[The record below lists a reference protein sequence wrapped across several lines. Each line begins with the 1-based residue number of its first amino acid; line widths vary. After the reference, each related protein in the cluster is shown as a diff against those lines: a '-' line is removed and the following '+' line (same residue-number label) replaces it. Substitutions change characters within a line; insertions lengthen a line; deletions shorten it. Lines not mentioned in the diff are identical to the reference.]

1 MGNKAKDNVVIRNIY
16 YMMAYAFRA
25 LDLKQYEKLKTEDF
39 EEVDDLLA
47 AILAIGMAAQQ
58 RRGYERGYL
67 PEEEDLLGVR
77 GRIDMRRTARNE
89 MARRQKAHCV
99 YDEFT
104 EDTEKNRILK
114 VTARVLATSENVDP
128 ARRRDLKRCLVYMG
142 GVSDIGTSRVDWKRL
157 KYDRNNSGYLMLMSV
172 CYMVLNGL
180 VLSTDAGDKN
190 AASFM
195 DDQELHAL
203 YERFL
208 REYFRRHHPAIRV
221 SAKEID
227 NGIENAPSFLPKLC
241 TDITLEHGK
250 RMLIIDAK
258 CYGRILRLHYGS
270 EKLSA
275 ANRNQ
280 ILSYVLHAAYGNDLD
295 VSGMLLYAQTDK
307 DRHIDETW
315 AELGHAFHCRTLD
328 LNREFREI
336 ASELDGIAG
345 IVLGM

>member
-1 MGNKAKDNVVIRNIY
+1 MSNKAEDNVVIRNIY

-25 LDLKQYEKLKTEDF
+25 LDLKDYERLKTEDF

-47 AILAIGMAAQQ
+47 AILAIGMASQQ

-67 PEEEDLLGVR
+67 PEEEDLAGVR

-89 MARRQKAHCV
+89 MARRQKAHCI

-104 EDTEKNRILK
+104 EDTQKNRILK
-114 VTARVLATSENVDP
+114 ATARILATGANVDP
-128 ARRRDLKRCLVYMG
+128 VRRRDLKRCLVYMG
-142 GVSDIGTSRVDWKRL
+142 GVSDIGTSRIDWKRL
-157 KYDRNNSGYLMLMSV
+157 KYDRNNSGYPMLMNV

-180 VLSTDAGDKN
+180 VLSTEKGDRN

-195 DDQELHAL
+195 DGQELYAL
-203 YERFL
+203 YEKFL
-208 REYFRRHHPAIRV
+208 REYFRRHHPAVKV

-227 NGIENAPSFLPKLC
+227 NGIENAPSFLPRLC
-241 TDITLEHGK
+241 TDITLEHGRK
-250 RMLIIDAK
+250 MLIIDAK
-258 CYGRILRLHYGS
+258 CYGKILTLHYGA

-295 VSGMLLYAQTDK
+295 VSGMLLYAQTSK
-307 DRHIDETW
+307 DRRLRETW
-315 AELGHAFHCRTLD
+315 GELGHKFHCRTLD
-328 LNREFREI
+328 LNREFRDIAAELDEI
-336 ASELDGIAG
+336 ASM
-345 IVLGM
+345 VLGT

>member
-1 MGNKAKDNVVIRNIY
+1 MSNKAADNVVIRNIY

-25 LDLKQYEKLKTEDF
+25 LDLKEYKQLKTEDF

-67 PEEEDLLGVR
+67 PEEEDLAGVR
-77 GRIDMRRTARNE
+77 GRIDMRQTARNE
-89 MARRQKAHCV
+89 MARRQKVHCI

-104 EDTEKNRILK
+104 EDTQKNRILK
-114 VTARVLATSENVDP
+114 ATARILATSANVDP
-128 ARRRDLKRCLVYMG
+128 VRRRALKRCLVYMG
-142 GVSDIGTSRVDWKRL
+142 GVSDVATSRIDWKRL
-157 KYDRNNSGYLMLMSV
+157 RYDRNNSSYLMLMNV
-172 CYMVLNGL
+172 CFMVLNGL
-180 VLSTDAGDKN
+180 VLTTDAGDKN

-203 YERFL
+203 YEKFL

-241 TDITLEHGK
+241 TDITLERGNK
-250 RMLIIDAK
+250 MLIIDAK
-258 CYGRILRLHYGS
+258 CYGRILTLHYGN

-280 ILSYVLHAAYGNDLD
+280 ILSYMLHAAYENELE
-295 VSGMLLYAQTDK
+295 VSGMLLYAQTEK
-307 DRHIDETW
+307 EHHMRETW
-315 AELGHAFHCRTLD
+315 SELRHEFHCKTLD
-328 LNREFREI
+328 LNREFKEI
-336 ASELDGIAG
+336 AAELDEIAAF
-345 IVLGM
+345 MYA

>member
-1 MGNKAKDNVVIRNIY
+1 MSNKAVDNIVIRNIY

-25 LDLKQYEKLKTEDF
+25 LDLKEYERLKTEDF

-67 PEEEDLLGVR
+67 PEEEDLASVR
-77 GRIDMRRTARNE
+77 GRIDMRQTARNE
-89 MARRQKAHCV
+89 MARRQKAHCI

-104 EDTEKNRILK
+104 EDTQKNRILK
-114 VTARVLATSENVDP
+114 ATARILATSANVDP
-128 ARRRDLKRCLVYMG
+128 ARRRALKRCLIYMG
-142 GVSDIGTSRVDWKRL
+142 DVSNVVTSRIDWKRL
-157 KYDRNNSGYLMLMSV
+157 RYNCNNSSYLMLMNV
-172 CYMVLNGL
+172 CFMVLNGL
-180 VLSTDAGDKN
+180 ILTTDAGDKN

-195 DDQELHAL
+195 NNQELHAL
-203 YERFL
+203 YEKFL

-241 TDITLEHGK
+241 TDITLERGK
-250 RMLIIDAK
+250 KMLIIDAK
-258 CYGRILRLHYGS
+258 CYGRILTLRYGN

-280 ILSYVLHAAYGNDLD
+280 ILSYVLHAAYANELD
-295 VSGMLLYAQTDK
+295 VSGMLLYAQTEK
-307 DRHIDETW
+307 ERRMCETW
-315 AELGHAFHCRTLD
+315 NELGHEFHCRTLD

-336 ASELDGIAG
+336 AAELDKIAAF
-345 IVLGM
+345 MYE

>member
-1 MGNKAKDNVVIRNIY
+1 MSNKAVDNIVIRNIY

-25 LDLKQYEKLKTEDF
+25 LDLKEYERLKTEDF

-67 PEEEDLLGVR
+67 PEEEDLASVR
-77 GRIDMRRTARNE
+77 GRIDMRQTARNE
-89 MARRQKAHCV
+89 MARRQKAHCI

-104 EDTEKNRILK
+104 EDTQKNRILK
-114 VTARVLATSENVDP
+114 ATARILATSANVDP
-128 ARRRDLKRCLVYMG
+128 ARRRALKRCLIYMG
-142 GVSDIGTSRVDWKRL
+142 DVSNVVTSRIDWKRL
-157 KYDRNNSGYLMLMSV
+157 RYNCNNSSYLMLMNV
-172 CYMVLNGL
+172 CFMVLNGL
-180 VLSTDAGDKN
+180 ILTTDAGDKN

-195 DDQELHAL
+195 NNQELHAL
-203 YERFL
+203 YEKFL

-241 TDITLEHGK
+241 TDITLERGK
-250 RMLIIDAK
+250 KMLIIDAK
-258 CYGRILRLHYGS
+258 CYERILTLRYGN

-280 ILSYVLHAAYGNDLD
+280 ILSYVLHAAYANELD
-295 VSGMLLYAQTDK
+295 VSGMLLYAQTEK
-307 DRHIDETW
+307 ERRMCETW
-315 AELGHAFHCRTLD
+315 NELGHEFHCRTLD

-336 ASELDGIAG
+336 AAELDKIAAF
-345 IVLGM
+345 MYE

>member
-1 MGNKAKDNVVIRNIY
+1 MSNRAADNVVIRNIY

-25 LDLKQYEKLKTEDF
+25 LDLKEYEHLKTEDF

-67 PEEEDLLGVR
+67 PEEEDLSGVR
-77 GRIDMRRTARNE
+77 GRIDLRQTARNE
-89 MARRQKAHCV
+89 MARHQKAHCV

-104 EDTEKNRILK
+104 EDTQKNRILK
-114 VTARVLATSENVDP
+114 ATARILATCPNVDP
-128 ARRRDLKRCLVYMG
+128 VRRRDLKRCLVYMG
-142 GVSDIGTSRVDWKRL
+142 GISDIGTERIDWKRL
-157 KYDRNNSGYLMLMSV
+157 KYDRNNSGYLMLMNV
-172 CYMVLNGL
+172 CFMVLNEL
-180 VLSTDAGDKN
+180 ILSTDAGESN
-190 AASFM
+190 AASFL

-203 YERFL
+203 YEKFL
-208 REYFRRHHPAIRV
+208 REYFKRHHPAIRV

-241 TDITLEHGK
+241 TDITLERGS

-258 CYGRILRLHYGS
+258 CYGQILSLHYGK

-280 ILSYVLHAAYGNDLD
+280 ILSYVLHAAYGNDLN
-295 VSGMLLYAQTDK
+295 VSGMLLYAQTEK
-307 DRHIDETW
+307 ECSINESW
-315 AELGHAFHCRTLD
+315 AELGHEFHCRTLD

-336 ASELDGIAG
+336 AAELDEIASG
-345 IVLGM
+345 LY